1 MKRVL
6 VTGARGFVGRHC
18 LPLLLARGYEV
29 HAVSTRPGP
38 KADDDVRWH
47 QVDLLDGAAAPAL
60 IDAVRPSHLLH
71 LAWCTAH
78 GAYWTSPQNLQ
89 WVEST
94 LALARAFS
102 RSGRRIVMAGTCAE
116 YDWGH
121 RVCAETHHAADSRNP
136 VRRGEARGE
145 HGARTIRHGANVSYA
160 SGRLFLLYGPDEAP
174 ERLVPSVARALIAG
188 MPAQCTHGQQVRDLL
203 HVRDAADAFVALLDS
218 DVEGPFNIASGMPIK
233 LADVIDGLASVAGRP
248 DLVRLGAVPA
258 RDEPGELTA
267 DVSRIRRELKWSAQ
281 CDLHA
286 GLVEMIEWWRERL
299 AYERPAR
306 GLGNRAG

>member
-60 IDAVRPSHLLH
+60 IDAVHPSHLLH

-94 LALARAFS
+94 LALAREFS
-102 RSGRRIVMAGTCAE
+102 RSRQPDRDGRHVRRVRLGTSGLLRRRTTPLIPATL
-116 YDWGH
+116 YG
-121 RVCAETHHAADSRNP
+121 AAKHAANTVLERYS
-136 VRRGEARGE
+136 
-145 HGARTIRHGANVSYA
+145 HGANSQLRV
-160 SGRLFLLYGPDEAP
+160 GTPL
-174 ERLVPSVARALIAG
+174 
-188 MPAQCTHGQQVRDLL
+188 PAVR
-203 HVRDAADAFVALLDS
+203 
-218 DVEGPFNIASGMPIK
+218 P
-233 LADVIDGLASVAGRP
+233 
-248 DLVRLGAVPA
+248 
-258 RDEPGELTA
+258 
-267 DVSRIRRELKWSAQ
+267 
-281 CDLHA
+281 
-286 GLVEMIEWWRERL
+286 
-299 AYERPAR
+299 
-306 GLGNRAG
+306 